1 MDRCNDTEFLIFIFL
16 YPHGVKRIYLLK
28 SWSTYFTNSIY
39 RRSFVRTAAT
49 VMTLNLK
56 CYFENDLQMS
66 TNLLTRLIVLQ
77 TKHDVINEENIQQII
92 G

>member
-1 MDRCNDTEFLIFIFL
+1 MDRCNDTEFLILIFL
-16 YPHGVKRIYLLK
+16 YPHAVKRIYLLK
-28 SWSTYFTNSIY
+28 SWSTYFTN
-39 RRSFVRTAAT
+39 RSFVRTAAT

-56 CYFENDLQMS
+56 CYFENNLQMS

>member
-1 MDRCNDTEFLIFIFL
+1 
-16 YPHGVKRIYLLK
+16 
-28 SWSTYFTNSIY
+28 
-39 RRSFVRTAAT
+39 
-49 VMTLNLK
+49 MTLNLK
-56 CYFENDLQMS
+56 CYFENNFQMS